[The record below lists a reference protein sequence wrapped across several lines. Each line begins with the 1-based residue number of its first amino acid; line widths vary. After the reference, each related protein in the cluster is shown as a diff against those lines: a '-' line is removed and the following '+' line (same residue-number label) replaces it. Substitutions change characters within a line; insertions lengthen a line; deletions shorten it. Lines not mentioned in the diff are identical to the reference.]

1 MAEELAV
8 AYGSRGSN
16 RGRRGGTARGTAK
29 RTASAA
35 GTPESMRHELEAYC
49 AEQPLEQSQSPFLWW
64 REHEKRFPAAAAVAR
79 RYLCIP
85 ATSVPTEHLF
95 STAGDV
101 ITKKRNSLKP
111 PKAI

>member
-1 MAEELAV
+1 MVAEV
-8 AYGSRGSN
+8 
-16 RGRRGGTARGTAK
+16 
-29 RTASAA
+29 AA
-35 GTPESMRHELEAYC
+35 GAGEEVQQGAQQNVPPAQPVRLSPC
-49 AEQPLEQSQSPFLWW
+49 AMSWRQSPFLWW